1 MTKDAYEVW
10 LNHRVAVDKNVSEE
24 LLSLGIDVNREIG
37 DALRE
42 EYEQYLTQDHVK
54 E

>member
-1 MTKDAYEVW
+1 MTKEAYEIW
-10 LNHRVAVDKNVSEE
+10 LNQRVTVDKNVSEE
-24 LLSLGIDVNREIG
+24 LLSLGIDVNKEIG
-37 DALRE
+37 DALRK